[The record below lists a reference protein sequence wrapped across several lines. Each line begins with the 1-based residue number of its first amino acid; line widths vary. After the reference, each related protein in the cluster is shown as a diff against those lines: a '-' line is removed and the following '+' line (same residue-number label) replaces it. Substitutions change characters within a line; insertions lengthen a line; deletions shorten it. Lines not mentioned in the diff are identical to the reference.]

1 VTIVIATDAWL
12 PQVNG
17 VVRSLGATVEGL
29 RKRGLAVEIIEPS
42 TFPTVP
48 CPSYPEIRL
57 ALGCSGAVAR
67 RLDSIAP
74 SSVHI
79 ATEGPVGLAA
89 RRWCLR
95 NRRAFTTSLHSRFPD
110 YVALRT
116 GLPERWLWAAVR
128 RFHQAA
134 ERIFVSTPT
143 LARELGE
150 RGFPRAFVC
159 PLGVDLDQ
167 FRPDG
172 PGHPK
177 LVGLPRPIL
186 LSVGRVAVEKNLEA
200 FLDCPVPGSK
210 VVVGDGPALAR
221 LKQRYGEVAFLGAK
235 AGEEL
240 AALYRSA
247 DLFVFPSRTDTFGL
261 VNIEAL
267 ACGLPVAAFS
277 VAGPLDIL
285 GRSECGVNGGTRRLG
300 ALDDDLAK
308 GIGRALSADRQAAA
322 AEALHYGWDRC
333 VTRFIEGLVPALERH
348 DEPRSLMSPV
358 AQWSA
363 A

>member
-1 VTIVIATDAWL
+1 MTIAIATDAWH

-17 VVRSLGATVEGL
+17 VVRSLSATVDGL
-29 RKRGLAVEIIEPS
+29 RLRRLAVEIIEPS
-42 TFPTVP
+42 AFPTVP
-48 CPSYPEIRL
+48 CPSYGEIRL
-57 ALGCSGAVAR
+57 AIGCSAAVAR

-74 SSVHI
+74 RSVHI

-95 NRRAFTTSLHSRFPD
+95 NRLAFTTSLHSRFPD

-116 GLPERWLWAAVR
+116 GLPASWLWSAVR
-128 RFHQAA
+128 RFHQRA

-143 LARELGE
+143 LARELAD
-150 RGFPRAFVC
+150 RGFPSAFVC
-159 PLGVDLDQ
+159 PLGVDLGQ
-167 FRPDG
+167 FSPEG
-172 PGHPK
+172 ALHPK

-200 FLDCPVPGSK
+200 FLECPVPGSK

-221 LKQRYGEVAFLGAK
+221 LKQRFGDVSFLGART
-235 AGEEL
+235 GPEL

-247 DLFVFPSRTDTFGL
+247 DVLAFPSRTDTFGL

-267 ACGLPVAAFS
+267 ASGLPVAAFP
-277 VAGPLDIL
+277 VAGPIDII
-285 GRSECGVNGGTRRLG
+285 GPGGCGVHGGHSRIG
-300 ALDDDLAK
+300 ALDGDLGEA
-308 GIGRALSADRQAAA
+308 IRAALSADRAAAA
-322 AEALHYGWDRC
+322 AEARHYGWDRC
-333 VTRFIEGLVPALERH
+333 ITRFIEGLAPALDGRRGTSLLSQ
-348 DEPRSLMSPV
+348 PRL
-358 AQWSA
+358 SA

>member
-1 VTIVIATDAWL
+1 MTIVVATDAWH

-29 RKRGLAVEIIEPS
+29 RRRGLALEIIEPS
-42 TFPTVP
+42 AFPTVP

-57 ALGCSGAVAR
+57 ALGCSGAVAG

-74 SSVHI
+74 QAVHI
-79 ATEGPVGLAA
+79 ATEGPIGLAA

-116 GLPERWLWAAVR
+116 GIPKSWLWAAVR
-128 RFHQAA
+128 RFHQPA

-150 RGFPRAFVC
+150 RVFPRAFVC

-167 FRPDG
+167 FRPSG

-200 FLDCPVPGSK
+200 FLDCPVAGSK
-210 VVVGDGPALAR
+210 VVVGDGPALAG
-221 LKQRYGEVAFLGAK
+221 LKQLHGKVAFLGAK
-235 AGEEL
+235 SGEEL

-247 DLFVFPSRTDTFGL
+247 DVFVFPSRTDTFGL

-267 ACGLPVAAFS
+267 ASGVPVAAFP
-277 VAGPLDIL
+277 VAGPMDIL
-285 GRSECGVNGGTRRLG
+285 GPDGCGIHGGQAPIG
-300 ALDDDLAK
+300 ALDDDLAT
-308 GIGRALSADRQAAA
+308 GIRRALSADRQAAA

-333 VTRFIEGLVPALERH
+333 VARFIEGLVPALERH
-348 DEPRSLMSPV
+348 DEPSSLMSPL
-358 AQWSA
+358 AQWSVA
-363 A
+363 